1 MKFKNK
7 VLLSV
12 LTLSIITSCS
22 AISYMFSDK
31 DLKIKTVTSSTVWLE
46 PVSPEKRI
54 VFLEVKNSS
63 DNADFNDIKTYIGAA
78 MSSNGYTITQDPEK
92 ANYMLQANVKTAV
105 LTEENPQAIKSGL
118 DGAAVGALTTS
129 AFNGSNK
136 SVAQGALLV
145 GLANIAF
152 DAMYT
157 NKYYLVLTDIRI
169 RERSNNKITTNS
181 KLYLSQGDSGYEKQ
195 NFSSETNWKNYTNKI
210 AVVTNQINMDLDDAT
225 RKVKEALTQ
234 SISGMF

>member
-1 MKFKNK
+1 MKLKNK
-7 VLLSV
+7 
-12 LTLSIITSCS
+12 SIIAVVALFAITSCS

-31 DLKIKTVTSSTVWLE
+31 DLKIQTVTSSTVWLE
-46 PVSPEKRI
+46 PVAPEKRI

-63 DNADFNDIKTYIGAA
+63 DNPDFNDIKTYIGAS
-78 MSSNGYTITQDPEK
+78 MSSKGYTITENPEK
-92 ANYMLQANVKTAV
+92 ANYMLQANVRTAV
-105 LTEENPQAIKSGL
+105 LTEENPQSIKSGL

-136 SVAQGALLV
+136 SIAQGALLV

-157 NKYYLVLTDIRI
+157 NKYYVVLTDIRI
-169 RERSNNKITTNS
+169 RERSNNQITTNS

-195 NFSSETNWKNYTNKI
+195 SFSTETNWKNYSNRI
-210 AVVTNQINMDLDDAT
+210 GVMTNQINMDLGEAT
-225 RKVKEALTQ
+225 IKVKEALTQ